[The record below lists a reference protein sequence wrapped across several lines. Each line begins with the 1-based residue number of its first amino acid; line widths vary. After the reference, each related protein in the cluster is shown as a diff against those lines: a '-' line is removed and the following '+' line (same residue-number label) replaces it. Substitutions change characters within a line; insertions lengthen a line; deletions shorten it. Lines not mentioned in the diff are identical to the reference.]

1 MASRLA
7 ATAARSSSVA
17 AYVGPAAVLAFVVGS
32 ANLASGGAASAALP
46 LFFDE
51 LDREMVFASDESLTV

>member
-17 AYVGPAAVLAFVVGS
+17 AYVGPAAVLALVVGS
-32 ANLASGGAASAALP
+32 ANLASPGPGPAALP

-51 LDREMVFASDESLTV
+51 LGREMVMPPANR